1 MKPYDITVRVAH
13 NLPGESELVSIKI
26 NSSFGIHNED
36 IAKDD
41 FVAGDGRVNEHP
53 FLSTMHIIFV
63 REHNRL
69 AKGSRKKVIFCNVPA
84 TKRGG
89 GKGLT
94 TKKK

>member
-1 MKPYDITVRVAH
+1 M
-13 NLPGESELVSIKI
+13 
-26 NSSFGIHNED
+26 NSSFGIPNED

-69 AKGSRKKVIFCNVPA
+69 AKGSRKKVPF
-84 TKRGG
+84 
-89 GKGLT
+89 
-94 TKKK
+94 